1 MIDMLPS
8 LIQTSPY
15 DDDDVEQ
22 KRDGAT
28 VTNGS
33 DGYLTTHV
41 QTLISSSVAGKSAA
55 MPIREYQTLLTLR
68 KHMTVLISSRHRKGK
83 ISWKEI
89 DETLDKY
96 AAAAEEDAK
105 RIACDGPVPFL
116 SCNVR

>member
-1 MIDMLPS
+1 MIS
-8 LIQTSPY
+8 C
-15 DDDDVEQ
+15 
-22 KRDGAT
+22 A
-28 VTNGS
+28 
-33 DGYLTTHV
+33 
-41 QTLISSSVAGKSAA
+41 VAGKSTS

-68 KHMTVLISSRHRKGK
+68 KHMTELISSRHRKGK

-105 RIACDGPVPFL
+105 RIVCDGTVTFL